1 MVQFEELLLKLQALK
16 PEIDDLSDALGMKG
30 MLSEIQQLELK
41 ATEPGFWDDVE
52 KSQKV
57 LQRTGSLK
65 GKVEAYEGLVAK
77 YEDTHALIELAN
89 EEEDES
95 LLEEA
100 ESEVEAVKENLEKQR
115 LQTLL
120 TGEYDKNNAILT
132 FHAGSGGTEAQDW
145 AEMLYRMYTRWAEK
159 KGFSV
164 EVLDYLE
171 GDVAGIKGVTFEVR
185 GENAYGYLR
194 SEKGVHRLVR
204 ISPFNAAGKRQT
216 SFASCDVIP
225 DIEEDIDI
233 EINDD
238 DIRIDTYRSSGAGG
252 QHINKT
258 SSAIRITHFPTGIVV
273 QCQNERSQHM
283 NKDKAM
289 QMLKAKLYL
298 MKQQEQADKV
308 SGIRGEIKEIGF
320 GSQIRSYVMQPYTLV
335 KDHRTNMEIS
345 NVNGVLDGNLDPFI
359 NAYLSAPKNPEE

>member
-65 GKVEAYEGLVAK
+65 GKVEAYENLVAK

-145 AEMLYRMYTRWAEK
+145 AEMLYRMYTRWAEAH
-159 KGFSV
+159 GFKV
-164 EVLDYLE
+164 KEVDYLD
-171 GDVAGIKGVTFEVR
+171 GDEAGLKSAVLLVE
-185 GENAYGYLR
+185 GENAYGY
-194 SEKGVHRLVR
+194 
-204 ISPFNAAGKRQT
+204 
-216 SFASCDVIP
+216 
-225 DIEEDIDI
+225 
-233 EINDD
+233 
-238 DIRIDTYRSSGAGG
+238 
-252 QHINKT
+252 
-258 SSAIRITHFPTGIVV
+258 
-273 QCQNERSQHM
+273 
-283 NKDKAM
+283 
-289 QMLKAKLYL
+289 
-298 MKQQEQADKV
+298 
-308 SGIRGEIKEIGF
+308 
-320 GSQIRSYVMQPYTLV
+320 
-335 KDHRTNMEIS
+335 
-345 NVNGVLDGNLDPFI
+345 
-359 NAYLSAPKNPEE
+359 

>member
-95 LLEEA
+95 LLGEA

-132 FHAGSGGTEAQDW
+132 FHAGSGEQRLRTGLKSFTECTPVGQRLTALRLKKLTTLTAMRQDLKVPCFLLKVK
-145 AEMLYRMYTRWAEK
+145 MLTA
-159 KGFSV
+159 
-164 EVLDYLE
+164 
-171 GDVAGIKGVTFEVR
+171 T
-185 GENAYGYLR
+185 
-194 SEKGVHRLVR
+194 
-204 ISPFNAAGKRQT
+204 
-216 SFASCDVIP
+216 
-225 DIEEDIDI
+225 
-233 EINDD
+233 
-238 DIRIDTYRSSGAGG
+238 
-252 QHINKT
+252 
-258 SSAIRITHFPTGIVV
+258 
-273 QCQNERSQHM
+273 
-283 NKDKAM
+283 
-289 QMLKAKLYL
+289 
-298 MKQQEQADKV
+298 
-308 SGIRGEIKEIGF
+308 
-320 GSQIRSYVMQPYTLV
+320 
-335 KDHRTNMEIS
+335 
-345 NVNGVLDGNLDPFI
+345 
-359 NAYLSAPKNPEE
+359 

>member
-145 AEMLYRMYTRWAEK
+145 AEMLYRMYTRWAEAH
-159 KGFSV
+159 GFKV
-164 EVLDYLE
+164 KEVDYLD
-171 GDVAGIKGVTFEVR
+171 GDEAGLKSAVLLVE
-185 GENAYGYLR
+185 GENAYGYLK
-194 SEKGVHRLVR
+194 SEAFTVLFVYLRLT
-204 ISPFNAAGKRQT
+204 RQ
-216 SFASCDVIP
+216 A
-225 DIEEDIDI
+225 EDIQASHLLRLCRKLQKI
-233 EINDD
+233 QRFTFRPKISKWMF
-238 DIRIDTYRSSGAGG
+238 TVPA
-252 QHINKT
+252 
-258 SSAIRITHFPTGIVV
+258 V
-273 QCQNERSQHM
+273 QAVRKSTRLHLLFVLLIFLQ
-283 NKDKAM
+283 
-289 QMLKAKLYL
+289 
-298 MKQQEQADKV
+298 V
-308 SGIRGEIKEIGF
+308 SLLPVR
-320 GSQIRSYVMQPYTLV
+320 
-335 KDHRTNMEIS
+335 
-345 NVNGVLDGNLDPFI
+345 
-359 NAYLSAPKNPEE
+359 LSAVSIRTVMLL